1 LAQDPPRAYTFG
13 GVNDDATSEL
23 PLFELPT
30 VLLPGE
36 LMPLHIFEERYKRM
50 IGHCLETEEPFGIVL
65 RDDDG
70 SARRIG
76 CTARV
81 TEVLET
87 FEDGRMDILVTGEEP
102 FRVLERFDGT
112 EYPAGEVE
120 AVELSEDEEPGDPD
134 AADDARETFADLVRR
149 VSGSEPEID
158 GLEESDAYAI
168 AARVELPVL
177 TKQRLLELRSE
188 AERMKLLGQALHDL
202 VGMLKRSREIAE
214 AAKMNGKVT
223 FS

>member
-1 LAQDPPRAYTFG
+1 MDRTYTFR
-13 GVNDDATSEL
+13 VDHDPANEL
-23 PLFELPT
+23 PLFELPV

-50 IGHCLETEEPFGIVL
+50 IGHCLETEEPFGVVL

-81 TEVLET
+81 TEVLER
-87 FEDGRMDILVTGEEP
+87 FEDGRMDIVVTGEEP
-102 FRVLERFDGT
+102 FKVLERFDGT
-112 EYPAGEVE
+112 DYPAGEVE
-120 AVELSEDEEPGDPD
+120 AVPRSDDEEPSDPG
-134 AADDARETFADLVRR
+134 AAEDARETFADLVRR
-149 VSGSEPEID
+149 VSGSEPEIE
-158 GLEESDAYAI
+158 GLDASDAYAI

-188 AERMKLLGQALHDL
+188 AERMKLLGEALHDL
-202 VGMLKRSREIAE
+202 VRMLKRSREIAE
-214 AAKMNGKVT
+214 AAKMNGRVT

>member
-1 LAQDPPRAYTFG
+1 MD
-13 GVNDDATSEL
+13 DDATNEL
-23 PLFELPT
+23 PLFELPI

-50 IGHCLETEEPFGIVL
+50 VAHCVEAGEPFGVVL

-81 TEVLET
+81 TEVLEQ
-87 FEDGRMDILVTGEEP
+87 FDDGRMDIVVTGEEP
-102 FRVLERFDGT
+102 FRVLERFDGAD
-112 EYPAGEVE
+112 YPAGEVE
-120 AVELSEDEEPGDPD
+120 AVPMSDADEAGDPD
-134 AADDARETFADLVRR
+134 AANDARETFADLVRR

-158 GLEESDAYAI
+158 GLEDSDAYAI

-188 AERMKLLGQALHDL
+188 AERMLLLGEALHDL

>member
-1 LAQDPPRAYTFG
+1 MADDP
-13 GVNDDATSEL
+13 SKEL
-23 PLFELPT
+23 PLFELPV

-50 IGHCLETEEPFGIVL
+50 IGHCLEMEEPFGIVL

-76 CTARV
+76 CTAEV
-81 TEVLET
+81 TEVLER
-87 FEDGRMDILVTGEEP
+87 FEDGRMDIVVTGVEP
-102 FRVLERFDGT
+102 FKVLERFDGT
-112 EYPAGEVE
+112 DYPAGEVE
-120 AVELSEDEEPGDPD
+120 AVPLSSGEESGDPE
-134 AADDARETFADLVRR
+134 AADDARETFSDLVRR
-149 VSGSEPEID
+149 VSGTEPELE
-158 GLEESDAYAI
+158 GLEDSDAYAI

-188 AERMKLLGQALHDL
+188 AERMKLLGEALHDL

-214 AAKMNGKVT
+214 RAKMNGKVS
-223 FS
+223 FG